1 MITYM
6 LEAKSAF
13 GTIVSRLRMCGASLA
28 HSSLGLL
35 QALTALQLSIQLQGT
50 YRRCCSRGEEVVIL
64 VANLIANVLIA
75 LRCSFTHVLFCDAS
89 IAYVFLRR

>member
-13 GTIVSRLRMCGASLA
+13 GTIVGRLRMRGAFLA
-28 HSSLGLL
+28 HRSLGLL
-35 QALTALQLSIQLQGT
+35 QAHTALQLSVQLQGF

-64 VANLIANVLIA
+64 VADLIANVLVA
-75 LRCSFTHVLFCDAS
+75 LRCNFPHELSCQAS
-89 IAYVFLRR
+89 IANVFLRR